1 MKEIS
6 TTNGKIYFD
15 EFTRYYYK
23 SANTKLKKG
32 IFENYDGYLSYIQ
45 QINYFDTI
53 YYNITKKC
61 NMHCSYCYSHNE
73 DVNINKEQNDIIL
86 RKLLQLNCHSI
97 ALIGGEPMCNS
108 NFWEILESIK
118 SIPNISEIT
127 IVTNGTLIGKQN
139 ISLLKDPRICLQIS
153 LDDINEEDNAKTRG
167 YGQLTKVFDILPDLI
182 QAKVNIRMMKVLTRE
197 SIKTS
202 ERFYRFFHQQGI
214 PVGFF
219 IVKKVTDDIKPTVDQ
234 LRRLLDFLK
243 NQYNIDVTE
252 AFEIVKF
259 ADNMMFGN
267 EGFPI
272 THCGAGITS
281 LSIHPDGNVYPCVK
295 RYRETDLITNIF
307 NEAAVYDILNHRKEL
322 IKKDLV
328 DNNKHCQKCDLK
340 YFCGGGCRAEATNN
354 LPCKYNCSYYK
365 FALEYYGEKVYNQS

>member
-1 MKEIS
+1 
-6 TTNGKIYFD
+6 
-15 EFTRYYYK
+15 
-23 SANTKLKKG
+23 
-32 IFENYDGYLSYIQ
+32 
-45 QINYFDTI
+45 
-53 YYNITKKC
+53 
-61 NMHCSYCYSHNE
+61 MHCSYCYSHSE
-73 DVNINKEQNDIIL
+73 NIDISKEQNDIIL
-86 RKLLQLNCHSI
+86 KKLVKLNCRSI

-127 IVTNGTLIGKQN
+127 IVTNGTLIDKQN
-139 ISLLKDPRICLQIS
+139 ISLLNDPRICLQIS

-182 QAKVNIRMMKVLTRE
+182 QAKINIRIMKVLTRE

-202 ERFYRFFHQQGI
+202 EKFYHFFHQKGI
-214 PVGFF
+214 SAGFF
-219 IVKKVTDDIKPTVDQ
+219 IVKKVSDDMKPTIDQ
-234 LRRLLDFLK
+234 LRQLLDFL
-243 NQYNIDVTE
+243 QSHYNIDVTE

-267 EGFPI
+267 EGFPV

-295 RYRETDLITNIF
+295 RYGETDLITNIF
-307 NEAAVYDILNHRKEL
+307 NTEAVYDILIHRKEL

-328 DNNKHCQKCDLK
+328 DNNKSCQKCELK
-340 YFCGGGCRAEATNN
+340 YFCGGGCRAEATNH

-365 FALEYYGEKVYNQS
+365 FALEYYGENIYKK

>member
-1 MKEIS
+1 MKEIN
-6 TTNGKIYFD
+6 TNNGKIYFD

-23 SANTKLKKG
+23 SENEKLKKG
-32 IFENYDGYLSYIQ
+32 FFENYAEYFSYIQ

-61 NMHCSYCYSHNE
+61 NMHCSYCYSHSE
-73 DVNINKEQNDIIL
+73 NIDISKEQNDIIL
-86 RKLLQLNCHSI
+86 KKLVKLNCRSI

-127 IVTNGTLIGKQN
+127 IVTNGTLIDKQN
-139 ISLLKDPRICLQIS
+139 ISLLNDPRICLQIS

-182 QAKVNIRMMKVLTRE
+182 QAKINIRIMKVLTRE

-202 ERFYRFFHQQGI
+202 EKFYHFFHQKGI
-214 PVGFF
+214 SAGFF
-219 IVKKVTDDIKPTVDQ
+219 IVKKVSDDMKPTIDQ
-234 LRRLLDFLK
+234 LRQLLDFL
-243 NQYNIDVTE
+243 QSHYNIDVTE

-267 EGFPI
+267 EGFPV

-295 RYRETDLITNIF
+295 RYGETDLITNIF
-307 NEAAVYDILNHRKEL
+307 NTEAVYDILIHRKEL

-328 DNNKHCQKCDLK
+328 DNNKSCQKCELK
-340 YFCGGGCRAEATNN
+340 YFCGGGCRAEATNH
-354 LPCKYNCSYYK
+354 LPCKYNCIYYK
-365 FALEYYGEKVYNQS
+365 FALEYYGENIYKK

>member
-1 MKEIS
+1 MKEIN
-6 TTNGKIYFD
+6 TNNGKIYFD

-23 SANTKLKKG
+23 SENEKLKKG
-32 IFENYDGYLSYIQ
+32 FFENYAVYFSYIQ

-61 NMHCSYCYSHNE
+61 NMHCSYCYSHSE
-73 DVNINKEQNDIIL
+73 NIDISKEQNDIIL
-86 RKLLQLNCHSI
+86 KKLVKLNCRSI

-127 IVTNGTLIGKQN
+127 IVTNGTLIDKQN
-139 ISLLKDPRICLQIS
+139 ISLLNDPRICLQIS

-182 QAKVNIRMMKVLTRE
+182 QAKINIRIMKVLTRE

-202 ERFYRFFHQQGI
+202 EKFYHFFHQKGI
-214 PVGFF
+214 SAGFF
-219 IVKKVTDDIKPTVDQ
+219 IVKKVSDDMKPTIDQ
-234 LRRLLDFLK
+234 LRQLLDFL
-243 NQYNIDVTE
+243 QSHYNIDVTE

-267 EGFPI
+267 EGFPV

-295 RYRETDLITNIF
+295 RYGETDLITNIF
-307 NEAAVYDILNHRKEL
+307 NTEAVYDILIHRKEL

-328 DNNKHCQKCDLK
+328 DNNKSCQKCELK
-340 YFCGGGCRAEATNN
+340 YFCGGGCRAEATNH

-365 FALEYYGEKVYNQS
+365 FALEYYGENIYKK